1 MRSLFQV
8 KFWTHLRISSMMT
21 VVTVRTRPRCFD
33 IVFIG
38 RFNTNWKYNFRWNP
52 QSIWKGHA
60 WLCHQPGK
68 QQDRFHCS
76 TSGVVS
82 HWNHPIFAPWRHHGS
97 LAHVQTF
104 SQSKLPGFFLILTQK
119 RGLYIVCIYV
129 FSAVQQ
135 QRAVVGIIPR
145 SSDDANFV
153 GIALT
158 GRGIRLEEAVFHK
171 QASASGIIIHHP
183 CKALLRKT

>member
-1 MRSLFQV
+1 MRNLFQV
-8 KFWTHLRISSMMT
+8 KFWTHLRTSSMMT
-21 VVTVRTRPRCFD
+21 VVTVRTRPRYFY
-33 IVFIG
+33 IVFIV
-38 RFNTNWKYNFRWNP
+38 RFNANWKNNFRWNP

-104 SQSKLPGFFLILTQK
+104 SQSKLPGLFKFWHKKCVFTSCIFISFQLCNSNMLWSELYQDHLMMPISSELRLLAEGYGWKKLFFTNKLQLQVIT
-119 RGLYIVCIYV
+119 
-129 FSAVQQ
+129 
-135 QRAVVGIIPR
+135 
-145 SSDDANFV
+145 
-153 GIALT
+153 
-158 GRGIRLEEAVFHK
+158 
-171 QASASGIIIHHP
+171 IHRHG
-183 CKALLRKT
+183 KAILRKT